1 MAFCI
6 KCGNELPDDAAF
18 CNKCGQKILV
28 TEDKTEQTK
37 DTGEISSENDFD
49 SSKPASDVSQAKEKK
64 EPNRPLVSF
73 FMPYLGVYY
82 IFKYWKDD
90 SKKAK
95 SCLIAT
101 IISLVLLLITGRI
114 GMIIALPIGALIGA
128 FMLAEKPSDDA
139 PKNQKFPT
147 WTKIALI
154 VMVSLV
160 LGLGAATG
168 VLGRGNSSSSR
179 TSNGSTSVKDIT
191 DDPPVASGLTLNSYH
206 ADVESTY
213 FTVKGTITTR
223 TIAKN
228 GLYINVTAYDEN
240 QNKMQTYSDT
250 SPQLSAGETWSFAI
264 PIYSEDVAYYAV
276 TTVNYN

>member
-6 KCGNELPDDAAF
+6 KCGNELPDDAVF
-18 CNKCGQKILV
+18 CNKCGQKMLV
-28 TEDKTEQTK
+28 AEEKTVQAK
-37 DTGEISSENDFD
+37 DTGETSSENNFD
-49 SSKPASDVSQAKEKK
+49 SSKPASDVGQAKEKK
-64 EPNRPLVSF
+64 EPNRAIISF

-82 IFKYWKDD
+82 IFKYWKND

-139 PKNQKFPT
+139 PQNQKFPT

-191 DDPPVASGLTLNSYH
+191 DDPPVASGLTLGSYRLE
-206 ADVESTY
+206 DNGSSY
-213 FTVKGTITTR
+213 LIKGTVTTN
-223 TIAKN
+223 TIARN
-228 GLYINVTAYDEN
+228 GLYVNVTTYDKN
-240 QNKMQTYSDT
+240 NNKIDTYSDS
-250 SPQLSAGETWSFAI
+250 SPALSDGETWAFTVWVLSD
-264 PIYSEDVAYYAV
+264 DVAYYEIS
-276 TTVNYN
+276 TVNYR